1 MDQNKFRKI
10 NFTFVTLFFYKINVI
25 NNKNTNLVF
34 IVVTSVAPSKS
45 LKEEKQWE
53 FFKIWQSNHIFMLIK
68 VQFKIK
74 MFNDKRILNYIW

>member
-25 NNKNTNLVF
+25 NNKNTNLVS

-45 LKEEKQWE
+45 LKEEKQ
-53 FFKIWQSNHIFMLIK
+53 
-68 VQFKIK
+68 
-74 MFNDKRILNYIW
+74 

>member
-10 NFTFVTLFFYKINVI
+10 NFTFVTLYFYIINVI

-45 LKEEKQWE
+45 LKEEKQ
-53 FFKIWQSNHIFMLIK
+53 
-68 VQFKIK
+68 
-74 MFNDKRILNYIW
+74 